1 MSKVRARDTQL
12 EPCCTCELLALCD
25 INAAI
30 AIGTLLPAVEKRPA
44 VPSIRC
50 RHKRKAHKGEWGP
63 SWGCRH
69 RGLDTKAS
77 ANRAAADKASS
88 AEAKAAVD
96 RWNAQLAAGRDILWS
111 PTIRAVLLAGT
122 SCRCVLPRR
131 CSGRGDQ
138 YSAIRVSQNA
148 LPVLVS
154 RRSRARDARSTGRKR

>member
-1 MSKVRARDTQL
+1 MTRSLNPAVLVNCSLSVTSTLPLQSARSPGSRKTAGGAIDPVPPQKEGSQGRVRAIMRVQT
-12 EPCCTCELLALCD
+12 P
-25 INAAI
+25 
-30 AIGTLLPAVEKRPA
+30 
-44 VPSIRC
+44 
-50 RHKRKAHKGEWGP
+50 
-63 SWGCRH
+63 
-69 RGLDTKAS
+69 GLDIKAS
-77 ANRAAADKASS
+77 TNRAAADKASS

-154 RRSRARDARSTGRKR
+154 RRSRARDARTTGRKR

>member
-1 MSKVRARDTQL
+1 VTRSL
-12 EPCCTCELLALCD
+12 
-25 INAAI
+25 N
-30 AIGTLLPAVEKRPA
+30 PAVRVNCSLSVTSTLPLQSARYSRQSKNGR
-44 VPSIRC
+44 RC
-50 RHKRKAHKGEWGP
+50 HRSGAATKGRLTRASG
-63 SWGCRH
+63 GHHGGADTGAR
-69 RGLDTKAS
+69 TKAS